1 MQFKKTVIA
10 VKELHRFY
18 RHSLLHLEKWNFHWP
33 SVPSREH
40 PATLALARKPSSK
53 STYHEQ
59 GRSQSLM
66 KSQDQMSGG
75 GFGWRSPNMNQLKPG
90 NHCKSRRWHP
100 EVNIC
105 KSKAH
110 SIPTAP
116 LQRLLYNMQH
126 HPQWVERIWRKPTK
140 IKDKKKKNW
149 NEKDYQGKKAEKI
162 TSPTILFCCVV
173 EPLVGNLAAITQ
185 RTQGPAQ
192 QYCSCSDKRNN
203 KKKEIRCEMHKQAFI
218 CSVSLS
224 LKLRDSQDWG
234 FSRIFRFNWEFSHPV
249 NLLNISIY

>member
-40 PATLALARKPSSK
+40 PATLALARKPNSK

-59 GRSQSLM
+59 GTSQSLM
-66 KSQDQMSGG
+66 TSQDQMSGG
-75 GFGWRSPNMNQLKPG
+75 EFGWRSPNINQLKQG

-110 SIPTAP
+110 DIPTPP
-116 LQRLLYNMQH
+116 LQSLRLQH
-126 HPQWVERIWRKPTK
+126 ASPPMSWKDKDKPTK
-140 IKDKKKKNW
+140 IKDKKKT
-149 NEKDYQGKKAEKI
+149 EMRSI
-162 TSPTILFCCVV
+162 S
-173 EPLVGNLAAITQ
+173 
-185 RTQGPAQ
+185 
-192 QYCSCSDKRNN
+192 
-203 KKKEIRCEMHKQAFI
+203 KKENSKNYLTHNFI
-218 CSVSLS
+218 PLCCGATCWELGSNNPMDPRPSSAVLF
-224 LKLRDSQDWG
+224 L
-234 FSRIFRFNWEFSHPV
+234 FR
-249 NLLNISIY
+249 